1 MLSLM
6 RQAGCC
12 PQHEMGLGAVSQA
25 PRGRAIRIERF
36 ALTFDAGQ
44 KQTCLQQLWLLRG
57 T

>member
-44 KQTCLQQLWLLRG
+44 KQTCLQQLWRLRG